1 MLHFNLSKNM
11 YETLSKAKV
20 DMTHN
25 KPNNTWDLHAKIIKF
40 GRVNCVIAVEEDTR
54 YAIFLSDLK
63 KADFKMF
70 HYVFMDQFENHIVD
84 LFGDTSVETQKL
96 IFELVLQLRGSC
108 SYSKPMSNSVIS
120 HMTQMQYEIEDF
132 CHKESGGYLP
142 ATNHHLL
149 ALGHRLN
156 DNIRTHKNITT
167 EFIVP
172 IIEFRAKI
180 LSRLDVEKIGNQ

>member
-11 YETLSKAKV
+11 YETLSKAKA

-25 KPNNTWDLHAKIIKF
+25 KPNNAWDWHAKIIKF
-40 GRVNCVIAVEEDTR
+40 GRVNCVIAVEENTR
-54 YAIFLSDLK
+54 YAIFLCDLK

-70 HYVFMDQFENHIVD
+70 HYAFMDQIENHQVH
-84 LFGDTSVETQKL
+84 LFGDAPTEPQKR
-96 IFELVLQLRGSC
+96 IFDLVLRLRDNC
-108 SYSKPMSNSVIS
+108 SYSTPMSNSVIS

-132 CHKESGGYLP
+132 CHRDLGGCLP
-142 ATNHHLL
+142 ASNHHLL

-156 DNIRTHKNITT
+156 DNIRTHKNIKT

-172 IIEFRAKI
+172 IREFRAKI
-180 LSRLDVEKIGNQ
+180 LSRLDV

>member
-1 MLHFNLSKNM
+1 M
-11 YETLSKAKV
+11 YETLSKAKA

-25 KPNNTWDLHAKIIKF
+25 KPNNAWDWHAKIIKF

-54 YAIFLSDLK
+54 YAIFLCDLK

-70 HYVFMDQFENHIVD
+70 HYAFMDQFENHIVD
-84 LFGDTSVETQKL
+84 LFGDTSVETQKI
-96 IFELVLQLRGSC
+96 IFDLVLRLRGSC

-132 CHKESGGYLP
+132 CHRDLGGYLP

-149 ALGHRLN
+149 SLGHRLN
-156 DNIRTHKNITT
+156 DNIRTHKNIKT
-167 EFIVP
+167 ECIVP
-172 IIEFRAKI
+172 IREFKAKI
-180 LSRLDVEKIGNQ
+180 LSMLNID